1 MPTVTQ
7 LAIAGENLASSCSST
22 TGSPASPS
30 QEEKLEVGGSP
41 HPLAVRSDGAV
52 LLSLEECG
60 GVDLKGRTLWT
71 AVVLTADE
79 AAYVHQRGVNAAHE
93 AAAMILG
100 KLPREKKKEGG
111 TS

>member
-7 LAIAGENLASSCSST
+7 PASAGENLASSCSSD
-22 TGSPASPS
+22 GSPASPL
-30 QEEKLEVGGSP
+30 EGVLEVGGSP

-52 LLSLEECG
+52 LLSVEECRG
-60 GVDLKGRTLWT
+60 IDLTGRTLWT
-71 AVVLTADE
+71 AVVLRPDE
-79 AAYVHQRGVNAAHE
+79 AAHVHQRGVNAAHE

>member
-7 LAIAGENLASSCSST
+7 PAVAGENRASSCSSE
-22 TGSPASPS
+22 GSPASP
-30 QEEKLEVGGSP
+30 EETLEVGGSP

-93 AAAMILG
+93 AAALILG
-100 KLPREKKKEGG
+100 KLPREKKNEGG

>member
-1 MPTVTQ
+1 MSSVTQ
-7 LAIAGENLASSCSST
+7 TPPGGQNLTSPSSS
-22 TGSPASPS
+22 TGSPSSPEPA
-30 QEEKLEVGGSP
+30 EELEVGGSP

-71 AVVLTADE
+71 AVVLRADE
-79 AAYVHQRGVNAAHE
+79 AAYIHQRGVNAAHE
-93 AAAMILG
+93 AAAMVLG
-100 KLPREKKKEGG
+100 KLPRKKKEGG

>member
-1 MPTVTQ
+1 MSTVTQ
-7 LAIAGENLASSCSST
+7 PASAGENLASSCSL
-22 TGSPASPS
+22 TGSPASSS
-30 QEEKLEVGGSP
+30 QEEKLDVGGSP

-52 LLSLEECG
+52 LLSVEECRG
-60 GVDLKGRTLWT
+60 IDLKGRTLWT
-71 AVVLTADE
+71 AVVLRPDE